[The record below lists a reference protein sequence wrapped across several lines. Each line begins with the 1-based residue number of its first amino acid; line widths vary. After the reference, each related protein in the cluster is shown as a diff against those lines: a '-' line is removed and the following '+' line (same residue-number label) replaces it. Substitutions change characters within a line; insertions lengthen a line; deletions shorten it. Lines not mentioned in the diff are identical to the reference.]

1 MNIKFLPLLAP
12 LLAASPVLAQA
23 KTPEEV
29 LAEAERY
36 TVEVDVINAIG
47 LHVDEGG
54 SGSGTGFLVDRER
67 GWLVTNAHVAT
78 RSPSTI
84 EVSFK
89 GGEPIEAMRLH
100 VDPVLDFA
108 VLQIDA
114 SLLPDGAEN
123 AQLDCAS
130 LPTQGAAVIAY
141 GHPGGFRFT
150 GSRGIVSGYTTRYLP
165 SNFLMTDAQ
174 IDGGSSGG
182 PLIRTDDGKVVGIN
196 TARAQSEDLSV
207 SFAEPMPSICRV
219 LELLRSDKPANAR
232 HLDIGV
238 ATKDY
243 DTRPVVAIVY
253 GDQPDL
259 MPGDLITHVDG
270 SGPIENYADLLDRL
284 RGAGENVRLT
294 VERDG
299 NELAIMA
306 NTYAAPDPLQAKA
319 VDIAGLVISEAWLLD
334 DDLVSSSYNLKVHF
348 IDYDRAA
355 GGTEAEIGARLVNAD
370 GQEFH
375 TSQELYDYLMSLPA
389 GQEVRFVLRSE
400 TYSDLEYFTYDIVE
414 LPNEDV
420 RLLSSNGEAY

>member
-1 MNIKFLPLLAP
+1 MNIKILPLLAP
-12 LLAASPVLAQA
+12 LLAASPALAQA

-54 SGSGTGFLVDRER
+54 SGSGTGFLVDQER

-89 GGEPIEAMRLH
+89 GGEPIAARRVH

-114 SLLPDGAEN
+114 SFIPDDANN
-123 AQLDCAS
+123 AQLECAS

-207 SFAEPMPSICRV
+207 SFAEPIPPICRV

-238 ATKDY
+238 ATMDY
-243 DTRPVVAIVY
+243 DTRPVVAVIY
-253 GDQPDL
+253 GDQHDL
-259 MPGDLITHVDG
+259 RPGDLITHVNG
-270 SGPIENYADLLDRL
+270 LGPIENYADLLDKL
-284 RGAGENVRLT
+284 RGAGDAVRLT

-299 NELAIMA
+299 SVLTVSA
-306 NTYAAPDPLQAKA
+306 NTFAVPDPLQAKA
-319 VDIAGLVISEAWLLD
+319 IDIAGLVISEAWLLD
-334 DDLVSSSYNLKVHF
+334 DGLVSSSYNLKVHF
-348 IDYDRAA
+348 LDYDRAA
-355 GGTEAEIGARLVNAD
+355 GGTEAEIGARLVSAD
-370 GQEFH
+370 GEEFH
-375 TSQELYDYLMSLPA
+375 TSQALYDYLTSLPE
-389 GQEVRFVLRSE
+389 GQDVRFVLRSE
-400 TYSDLEYFTYDIVE
+400 AGSDLEYFTYDIVE

-420 RLLSSNGEAY
+420 RLLSANGVAY

>member
-1 MNIKFLPLLAP
+1 MNIKILPLLAP
-12 LLAASPVLAQA
+12 LLAASPVLVQA
-23 KTPEEV
+23 KTPEKV

-47 LHVDEGG
+47 LQVDEGG
-54 SGSGTGFLVDRER
+54 SGYGTGFLVDQER

-84 EVSFK
+84 EISFK
-89 GGEPIEAMRLH
+89 GGEPIEARRVH
-100 VDPVLDFA
+100 VDPVLDLA

-114 SLLPDGAEN
+114 SLIPDNAEN
-123 AQLDCAS
+123 AQLECAS

-150 GSRGIVSGYTTRYLP
+150 GSRGIVSGYTTKYLP

-196 TARAQSEDLSV
+196 TANAQSKDLSV
-207 SFAEPMPSICRV
+207 SFAEPIPAVCRV
-219 LELLRSDKPANAR
+219 LELLRSDEPAHAR

-238 ATKDY
+238 ATMDY
-243 DTRPVVAIVY
+243 NTRPLVAVIY
-253 GDQPDL
+253 GDQPNL
-259 MPGDLITHVDG
+259 RSSDLITHVDG
-270 SGPIENYADLLDRL
+270 SGPIENYADLLDKL
-284 RGAGENVRLT
+284 RGAGDTVRLT

-299 NELAIMA
+299 SVLNVSA
-306 NTYAAPDPLQAKA
+306 NTYAVPDPLQAKA
-319 VDIAGLVISEAWLLD
+319 VDIAGLVISEAWILD
-334 DDLVSSSYNLKVHF
+334 DGLVSSSYNLKVHF

-355 GGTEAEIGARLVNAD
+355 GVTEAEIGARLVNAD

-375 TSQELYDYLMSLPA
+375 TSQALYDYLTSLPE
-389 GQEVRFVLRSE
+389 GQEVRFVLRNE
-400 TYSDLEYFTYDIVE
+400 TDRDLEYFRYDIVE

-420 RLLSSNGEAY
+420 RLLSANGEAY